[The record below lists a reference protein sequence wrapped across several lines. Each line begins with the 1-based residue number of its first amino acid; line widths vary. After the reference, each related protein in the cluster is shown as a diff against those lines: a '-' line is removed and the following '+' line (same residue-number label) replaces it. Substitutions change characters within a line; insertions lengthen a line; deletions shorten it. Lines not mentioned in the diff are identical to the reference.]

1 MEQQKNLQKYFTFQ
15 PNFYILSTLP
25 MWTGWERSSFCKYK
39 LYTFQILT
47 ASKMPNFHLNK
58 MCESLIYLLAEKHHL
73 FLQTKHN
80 KLSGNFKRIS
90 DNFGG
95 KQIFVLRHG
104 SQLDTIRINF
114 LVTESTLSIVTLFFI
129 LNNPEIQILTI
140 GNRLP
145 AHPGFCT
152 IGSQRKV
159 LCIFKI
165 QEPDI

>member
-1 MEQQKNLQKYFTFQ
+1 MFWTRMQMGTPWNSLRGTSQAARERSFRLHGARVKSQLGRRWMFYQTFKCQSQKKNPAIMGIGWQPKWLSQLNGATKNLQKYFTFQ
-15 PNFYILSTLP
+15 PDFYILSTLP

-95 KQIFVLRHG
+95 K
-104 SQLDTIRINF
+104 
-114 LVTESTLSIVTLFFI
+114 
-129 LNNPEIQILTI
+129 
-140 GNRLP
+140 
-145 AHPGFCT
+145 
-152 IGSQRKV
+152 
-159 LCIFKI
+159 
-165 QEPDI
+165 